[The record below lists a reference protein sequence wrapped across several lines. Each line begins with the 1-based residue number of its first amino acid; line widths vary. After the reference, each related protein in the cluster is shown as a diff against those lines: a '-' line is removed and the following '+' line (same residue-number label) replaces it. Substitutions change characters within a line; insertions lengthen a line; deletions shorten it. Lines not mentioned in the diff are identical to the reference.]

1 MLRDSCGL
9 GFDASTN
16 TLKMVCVL
24 CKSNMVSD
32 NPDVVKKDLCTMV
45 HVLGTNSWR
54 EIPQVPSYPITAK
67 AVFVKGCLHW
77 LVSDLD
83 VQTDDGGRPVIWFD
97 VEKEEFGLIDPPKRM
112 CDLWRKY
119 SCRYQVVDLNG
130 EVGYVCTKTME
141 FWLLNHKKEWVP
153 HCRFKEEIVPDGYI
167 DVMGCW
173 NKDGDILIRS
183 MDVDLLYMFYV
194 YNLKSGVL
202 HKTNLANLGVC
213 PVTLSIVILS
223 TPTVPDGYIYV
234 IGCWNKDGNILI
246 KCTMRGKGR
255 YIFLVYNLKSG
266 VLHKTDVAGPADGPS
281 PDIFMYPNTLSSIH
295 GINTNSFSMKKTDV
309 KKSCRDLVLLSMNLM
324 QTSVVSDDWFLY
336 LVTSLL
342 LLCNMRL
349 GAVETKNVYRYR

>member
-167 DVMGCW
+167 DVMG
-173 NKDGDILIRS
+173 L
-183 MDVDLLYMFYV
+183 
-194 YNLKSGVL
+194 
-202 HKTNLANLGVC
+202 
-213 PVTLSIVILS
+213 TLSIVILS

-266 VLHKTDVAGPADGPS
+266 VLHKTDVAGPADGPC

-309 KKSCRDLVLLSMNLM
+309 KKSFRDLVLLSMNLM